1 MTALLASIASIDEL
15 APAIAGGADIIDLK
29 DPGKGALGAWAPMQV
44 EKAVAEVSRSRPVSA
59 TIGDL
64 PMDPDRLADA
74 AAALAAAGVD
84 IVKIG
89 MFEGARRPCIA
100 RLAEIAAQGARLVA
114 VLFAD
119 RDPDLSLLAG
129 LRAAGFIGVM
139 LDTADKAAGSLRR
152 QAGPA
157 ALAAFAAAARA
168 QGLRMGFAG
177 SLDVTDIAALM
188 PLAPDFL
195 GFRRA
200 LCGGGPR
207 TARLDA
213 ASVKKVRAA
222 LDAALLARQC
232 LAASSA
238 TAAAGAQTPAA

>member
-29 DPGKGALGAWAPMQV
+29 DPAKGALGAWLLAEV
-44 EKAVAEVSRSRPVSA
+44 EKAVAEISGARLVSA
-59 TIGDL
+59 TVGDL
-64 PMDPDRLADA
+64 PMDPESLADA
-74 AAALAAAGVD
+74 AAAVWATGVD

-100 RLAEIAAQGARLVA
+100 RLAGLTAKGAPLVA

-119 RDPDLSLLAG
+119 RDPDPSLMAD
-129 LRAAGFIGVM
+129 LRAAGFFGVM
-139 LDTADKAAGSLRR
+139 LDTADKAAGSLCR
-152 QAGPA
+152 QADAA

-168 QGLRMGFAG
+168 RDLRVGFAG
-177 SLDVTDIAALM
+177 SLDAGDIAALM

-200 LCGGGPR
+200 LCGGAPR

-213 ASVKKVRAA
+213 ASVKNVRAA
-222 LDAALLARQC
+222 LDAALILRQRAMAR
-232 LAASSA
+232 SA